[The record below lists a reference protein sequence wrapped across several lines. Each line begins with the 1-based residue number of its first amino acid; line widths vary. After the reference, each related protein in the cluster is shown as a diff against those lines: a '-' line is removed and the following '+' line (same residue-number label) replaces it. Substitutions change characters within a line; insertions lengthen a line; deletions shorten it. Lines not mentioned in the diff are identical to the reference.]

1 MVRAPE
7 RCEREKRKPIS
18 LATVSLIGNSL
29 ITIGPREFILAM
41 FPTLVRRLAQAT
53 KPRLNAAVSNPTY
66 KLKKVWPPDIKNM
79 TSQQQLRFEKK
90 YKRRLKLATA
100 RPRWDKFVRLAQLCT
115 MTVVLIY
122 VVLFMDW
129 KDVPTPF
136 DPVRPT
142 SISLLRAAKS

>member
-1 MVRAPE
+1 
-7 RCEREKRKPIS
+7 
-18 LATVSLIGNSL
+18 
-29 ITIGPREFILAM
+29 M
-41 FPTLVRRLAQAT
+41 FPTLMRRLAQTARPQFNAT
-53 KPRLNAAVSNPTY
+53 TNPVY

-100 RPRWDKFVRLAQLCT
+100 RPRFDKFIRLAQLFT
-115 MTVVLIY
+115 MTCTVAATRGFFRVRTDSVLVVLTY

-136 DPVRPT
+136 DPVRPLPGCPPCL
-142 SISLLRAAKS
+142 SVQL